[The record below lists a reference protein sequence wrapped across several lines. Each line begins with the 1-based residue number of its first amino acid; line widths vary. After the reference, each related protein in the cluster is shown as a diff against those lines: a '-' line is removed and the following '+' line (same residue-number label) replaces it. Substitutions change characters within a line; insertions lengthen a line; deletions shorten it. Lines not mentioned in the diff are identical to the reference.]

1 MLVMM
6 ITEDRKTRRRPEDL
20 PALGKR
26 TQKGTEV
33 GWSEPS
39 DLVFNLD
46 QFGPWSQ

>member
-1 MLVMM
+1 MPVMM
-6 ITEDRKTRRRPEDL
+6 ITEDRKTLGPEDL
-20 PALGKR
+20 PALGRR

-33 GWSEPS
+33 GCSEPS